1 MEVKLEKKPGF
12 TVVGMKHRGKPHNK
26 EIPQLW
32 SQFLLRAAEIKNRT
46 DEAIYFGAE
55 DNYDETT
62 REFDYMACVEVN
74 EADSLPSGMEQW
86 QIPANTYAI
95 FATTLPHIND
105 TYASIES
112 RLADSGLERKHAPE
126 FELYDETFAAD
137 DPESLFYIY
146 VPVKEN

>member
-1 MEVKLEKKPGF
+1 MKIKLERKPAF
-12 TVVGMKHRGKPHNK
+12 TVVGMKHRGKAQSN

-32 SQFLLRAAEIKNRT
+32 SSFLPRTAEIKNRT
-46 DEAIYFGAE
+46 NKDICFGAE

-62 REFDYMACVEVN
+62 REFDYMACIEVN
-74 EADSLPSGMEQW
+74 QVDDLPLGMEQW

-95 FATTLPHIND
+95 FPTTLPDINN
-105 TYASIES
+105 TYANIES
-112 RLADSGLERKHAPE
+112 RLADSGLERKLAPE
-126 FELYDETFAAD
+126 FELYDETFDAA